1 LEKEKAVNG
10 FDKPREIRAVL
21 EALKHEKR
29 SHIYNERH
37 LAEIERQ
44 EALFTAELKRMEAE
58 GIEDEPAPGHT
69 PWSMTGW
76 VGSIDHQ
83 FPPSMRRE

>member
-1 LEKEKAVNG
+1 MNG
-10 FDKPREIRAVL
+10 YDRPEEIRAVL
-21 EALKHEKR
+21 EALKHEKQ

-58 GIEDEPAPGHT
+58 DVADDPEPSNKHWG
-69 PWSMTGW
+69 TGW